1 MSILSRL
8 FGKKA
13 TPVVAEPQKKT
24 RKPWKQDKCAG
35 SGQAAR
41 ASLEVREKNGR
52 RIRLGKCPECGHL
65 GIPTKGQ
72 ELVAAHC
79 PKVSD

>member
-8 FGKKA
+8 FGKKE

-24 RKPWKQDKCAG
+24 RKPWKHAKCAG
-35 SGQAAR
+35 SGQAAL
-41 ASLEVREKNGR
+41 ASLEVREENGR

-65 GIPTKGQ
+65 GVPTKGQ
-72 ELVAAHC
+72 ELVAAHY

>member
-1 MSILSRL
+1 MSILSRI
-8 FGKKA
+8 FGKKE

-41 ASLEVREKNGR
+41 AS
-52 RIRLGKCPECGHL
+52 
-65 GIPTKGQ
+65 
-72 ELVAAHC
+72 
-79 PKVSD
+79 

>member
-8 FGKKA
+8 FGKKE

-35 SGQAAR
+35 SGQAAGP
-41 ASLEVREKNGR
+41 SDEYKNGR
-52 RIRLGKCPECGHL
+52 KLGKCCVCGHL
-65 GIPTKGQ
+65 GVPTKGQ
-72 ELVAAHC
+72 ELVAAHY